1 VTNANGPYTLNL
13 ALSGYS
19 GGVILGYRKC
29 VLRIHFTADD
39 LSRVRIMPEPDPL
52 WEVLLSLHLLQTS
65 QGMVLF
71 DGWRRRA
78 RATVQPSVH
87 ILTRLA
93 RSKGYSPDFLTP
105 APGSADL
112 DDGLEILQSTERA
125 RLRADMGRLAEET
138 ALPTWAASVADG
150 SAEAMR
156 QIAGSIRDYYSDAL
170 KPYWPTIRAHIRAD
184 RNRRAEMVVDGG
196 TEALLGGLS
205 PTVSWNSPVLEVTYP
220 VDDDLYLEGRG
231 LTLLPSFFCWQ
242 NPITLAD
249 RSGQPV
255 LVYPVERTLGWSV
268 LGEEAAADTPRPG
281 SLVALLGRTRAAVL
295 RTIADTPSLNTSEL
309 ARMTGISLAGA
320 SQHTTVL
327 REAGLV
333 VTRRHQGSALHKLSP
348 RGATLLNP
356 R

>member
-1 VTNANGPYTLNL
+1 
-13 ALSGYS
+13 
-19 GGVILGYRKC
+19 

-65 QGMVLF
+65 QGMLLF

-105 APGSADL
+105 APGSASL
-112 DDGLEILQSTERA
+112 DEGLEILQSTARV
-125 RLRADMGRLAEET
+125 RLRADMAMLAEET
-138 ALPTWAASVADG
+138 TLPTWAASVADG
-150 SAEAMR
+150 SADAMR
-156 QIAGSIRDYYSDAL
+156 QVASSIRDYYSDAL
-170 KPYWPTIRAHIRAD
+170 QPYWPAIRAHIRAD
-184 RNRRAEMVVDGG
+184 RNKRAEMAVDGG
-196 TEALLGGLS
+196 VEALLSGLS
-205 PTVSWNSPVLEVTYP
+205 PTVSWKSPVLEVTYP
-220 VDDDLYLEGRG
+220 VEDDLYLQGRG
-231 LTLLPSFFCWQ
+231 LTLIPSFFCWQ

-249 RSGQPV
+249 NSGQPV
-255 LVYPVERTLGWSV
+255 LVYPVERTLDWN
-268 LGEEAAADTPRPG
+268 AAGDEPTDTPRPG

-295 RTIADTPSLNTSEL
+295 RTIADSPSLNTSEL
-309 ARMTGISLAGA
+309 ARMTGISVAGA

-333 VTRRHQGSALHKLSP
+333 VTRRHQGSALHKLST
-348 RGATLLNP
+348 RGATLLDP